1 VDRGGGRARR
11 FTSQADTLRRLI
23 AVVATVAVVV
33 VALATID
40 EVRSFGTTVLA
51 GAGLIGAVAGLAVD
65 GQSGQIVE
73 RTLSYVV
80 VKLSEQRRLVLPT
93 SHFLNTPFKSWTLTR
108 REVVGEVRL
117 ELDWTVPVPTTPA
130 PAPAPTTTPAPT
142 PATATATAPAPAPA
156 PRRAPRRRAP
166 APPGRSDQD

>member
-1 VDRGGGRARR
+1 MDRGGGRARR

-73 RTLSYVV
+73 RTPSYVV
-80 VKLSEQRRLVLPT
+80 VKLSDQRRLVLPT

-130 PAPAPTTTPAPT
+130 PAPTTTPAP
-142 PATATATAPAPAPA
+142 PTATAPAPAPA